1 MSSLRPCQ
9 GHGQARDLHRF
20 GQNATQ
26 ACSSLGGALCE
37 NHARILQTNVV
48 KDGRKMVAKS
58 VVDGKSCLPSQCI
71 QDADLRMLAGMLQ
84 RKAVET
90 LGPAS
95 VGQQPVEVGWGAGW
109 CSMWNVLC
117 ELSQL
122 ISGWCDVDA
131 PACASK
137 VGCAFV
143 EGSQFLLSDDP
154 CVNL

>member
-1 MSSLRPCQ
+1 MLEDGLIELCFELIHRMSKVRPCQ

-26 ACSSLGGALCE
+26 ACSSLGGALCK

-48 KDGRKMVAKS
+48 EDGRKMVAKS

-71 QDADLRMLAGMLQ
+71 QDSDLRMLAGMLQ

-95 VGQQPVEVGWGAGW
+95 VGQQPVEVGG
-109 CSMWNVLC
+109 SMCTMLC
-117 ELSQL
+117 ELGRRL
-122 ISGWCDVDA
+122 SG
-131 PACASK
+131 
-137 VGCAFV
+137 
-143 EGSQFLLSDDP
+143 
-154 CVNL
+154 